1 MIIILGKSVIN
12 YRETDISEWYQ
23 SLNYH
28 VLGADLDIFNI
39 MQYGQDKHWQHLCP
53 IPNCKQKY
61 FALKNWI

>member
-39 MQYGQDKHWQHLCP
+39 MQYG
-53 IPNCKQKY
+53 
-61 FALKNWI
+61 